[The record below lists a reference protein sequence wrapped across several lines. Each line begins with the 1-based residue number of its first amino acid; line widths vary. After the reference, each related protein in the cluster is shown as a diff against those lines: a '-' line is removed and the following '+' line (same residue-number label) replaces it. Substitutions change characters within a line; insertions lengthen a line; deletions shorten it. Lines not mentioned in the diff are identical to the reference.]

1 MTQDREHGL
10 KRQLSAGQ
18 VAMVAVG
25 GSIGTGLLLGAGAS
39 VRLAGPGVIVS
50 YLIGAVLAYTV
61 TAALGEM
68 ASLHPAAGS
77 FGLYAELY
85 LNRWAGFVSRYAY
98 WYSVVIAVGAE
109 LVAIATYARYWF
121 PAVPGWVW
129 VIVFAAVLLGI
140 NLFSVGEYGA
150 TEYWLAMIKVAAIA
164 VFIVIGS
171 VLLAGGRVAA
181 QYTASGF
188 TPHGSTSVLLA
199 LPFALFSFLGIEMVA
214 ISSGEARSARDVA
227 RATAI
232 MFALLTF
239 VYIGAISVLV
249 GVMPWNQ
256 AGVTESPF
264 VTVFRLAGLP
274 AASTI
279 VNFIVLTAA
288 LSGANANIYVASRML
303 FSLSRDGYAPTA
315 LGQLNQ
321 RGAPVRALL
330 ASTFGILLAV
340 WLERAVPQSAFLYF
354 LGSSLF
360 GGMLAWWV
368 ALAAHVAFRRKL
380 STDDLARLPMRAPG
394 GAGLSIFGFV
404 GIVAAMIATW
414 WVPDLRICLTSG
426 IPALAVLSV
435 LYWIADRGR
444 NRGEP
449 DQNRVDA
456 GDSPAE
462 PR

>member
-1 MTQDREHGL
+1 MSQDREHGL
-10 KRQLSAGQ
+10 QRQLSAGQ

-39 VRLAGPGVIVS
+39 VRLAGPAVIVS
-50 YLIGAVLAYTV
+50 YVIGAILAYTV
-61 TAALGEM
+61 TAAMGEM

-85 LNRWAGFVSRYAY
+85 LNRWASFVSRAAY

-109 LVAIATYARYWF
+109 LIAIATYARYWF
-121 PAVPGWVW
+121 PAVPGWIW

-150 TEYWLAMIKVAAIA
+150 TEYWLAMIKVAAITL
-164 VFIVIGS
+164 FIVIGS

-181 QYTASGF
+181 QYTTAGF
-188 TPHGSTSVLLA
+188 VPNGWRSTLMA
-199 LPFALFSFLGIEMVA
+199 LPFTLFSFLGIEMVA

-227 RATAI
+227 RATRI
-232 MFALLTF
+232 MFALLAF
-239 VYIGAISVLV
+239 VYLGAITVLV
-249 GVMPWNQ
+249 GVMPWQQ
-256 AGVTESPF
+256 AGIAESPF

-279 VNFIVLTAA
+279 VNVIVLTAA
-288 LSGANANIYVASRML
+288 FSGANANIYVASRMM
-303 FSLSRDGYAPTA
+303 FSLSRDGYAPAA
-315 LGQLNQ
+315 LGKLNH

-340 WLERAVPQSAFLYF
+340 WLERTVPESAFLYF

-368 ALAAHVAFRRKL
+368 ALSAHVAFRKKL
-380 STDDLARLPMRAPG
+380 SAAAIAELPFHAPG
-394 GAGLSIFGFV
+394 GAWPSILGFA
-404 GIVAAMIATW
+404 GIVAAMIGTW
-414 WVPDLRICLTSG
+414 WVPDLRICLVSG
-426 IPALAVLSV
+426 IPALAILTV
-435 LYWIADRGR
+435 LYWIVERAKTKKMR
-444 NRGEP
+444 
-449 DQNRVDA
+449 
-456 GDSPAE
+456 
-462 PR
+462 

>member
-1 MTQDREHGL
+1 MTEDREAGL
-10 KRQLSAGQ
+10 KRELSAGQ

-39 VRLAGPGVIVS
+39 VGLAGPAVIVS
-50 YLIGAVLAYTV
+50 YLIGAVLAYSV
-61 TAALGEM
+61 TAAMGEM

-85 LNRWAGFVSRYAY
+85 LNRWASFVSRCAY
-98 WYSVVIAVGAE
+98 WYCVVIAVGAE
-109 LVAIATYARYWF
+109 LIAGATYARYWF

-129 VIVFAAVLLGI
+129 VIVFAAILLGI

-150 TEYWLAMIKVAAIA
+150 TEYWLAMIKVAAITA
-164 VFIVIGS
+164 FIVIGGA
-171 VLLAGGRVAA
+171 LLAGGRVAA
-181 QYTASGF
+181 QYTAAGF
-188 TPHGSTSVLLA
+188 APHGPSAVLLA

-227 RATAI
+227 RATRI

-249 GVMPWNQ
+249 GVMPWNR
-256 AGVTESPF
+256 AGIDESPF

-274 AASTI
+274 ATSAI

-288 LSGANANIYVASRML
+288 LSGANANIYAASRMA
-303 FSLSRDGYAPTA
+303 FSLSRDGYAPRS
-315 LGQLNQ
+315 LGQLNH

-330 ASTFGILLAV
+330 VSAVGILLAV
-340 WLERAVPQSAFLYF
+340 WLERTMPQSAFLYF

-380 STDDLARLPMRAPG
+380 SADELSRLPLRAPG
-394 GAGLSIFGFV
+394 GAALSIFGFA
-404 GIVAAMIATW
+404 GIVAAMVATW
-414 WVPDLRICLTSG
+414 WVPDLRITLISG
-426 IPALAVLSV
+426 IPALAILTL
-435 LYWIADRGR
+435 LYF
-444 NRGEP
+444 
-449 DQNRVDA
+449 V
-456 GDSPAE
+456 AE
-462 PR
+462 RSRRASSR